1 MFKISV
7 IIISIFVVIFLCA
20 KHNARKAREYREQ
33 RYSNI
38 THVPNSFPRSEKD
51 MVITYPKQKPT
62 PTPKPTIVRA
72 VPKPTPK
79 SSMYVV
85 EYTEK
90 KVLGCEIIKTRYIN
104 GTQVQREVTEVKRN
118 ARDYRRPYD
127 PTFSYN

>member
-1 MFKISV
+1 
-7 IIISIFVVIFLCA
+7 
-20 KHNARKAREYREQ
+20 
-33 RYSNI
+33 
-38 THVPNSFPRSEKD
+38 

>member
-7 IIISIFVVIFLCA
+7 IIISIFAVIFLCA

>member
-1 MFKISV
+1 
-7 IIISIFVVIFLCA
+7 
-20 KHNARKAREYREQ
+20 
-33 RYSNI
+33 
-38 THVPNSFPRSEKD
+38 

-62 PTPKPTIVRA
+62 PTPTQKPTIVRA

-79 SSMYVV
+79 PIPKPSMYVV

-104 GTQVQREVTEVKRN
+104 GTQVERKVTEVKRK